1 MKSFFQVFSFD
12 VASKVL
18 LGIIGI
24 LLIRYMPQS
33 EYAAYT
39 FALSLIAFTTQ
50 SLTTSFNRIYIVAHK
65 KLGFLNAEKSFVGLQ
80 LILIFGLILLGL
92 PVLSSL
98 GDLYWIIA
106 LLMLASCL
114 SEFAKTFFQQNLKF
128 LKFSLIEFYRSLL
141 FFFCTVTLIYL
152 KKSELTAGSIMIV
165 QTIALLMV
173 FWWSIGR
180 RLSSCKSMEYR
191 KITNFAAEIAKGDYR
206 YLFAYFFILGIF
218 SQTDVFMLKAI
229 GEDSMIATYGSAF
242 RYYSILSL
250 ALGSVH
256 TVLLPMIQKATSDQE
271 LNIIFTNH
279 RKMVL
284 LYIPIVIFSVWGAK
298 WAIPWIDMGKY
309 PDAVITFRILCV
321 SAIISFSFSPHV
333 NIVMRFEEYK
343 FLVCLIVIAFFM
355 NVGIN
360 IWLIPIFGAIGVGIA
375 TLISAAIVT
384 IPIFFQS
391 KKLIK
396 KFIVD

>member
-1 MKSFFQVFSFD
+1 LKSFFQVFSFD

>member
-33 EYAAYT
+33 EYAPYT